1 MAATPEVF
9 THLRYDPVPL
19 EQAREIVA
27 AVRATPGVAD
37 LSSGSFGEV
46 ALLYPGARV
55 PGLRVS
61 TIGTEEPRLAVHVS
75 VDLGGRRIIK
85 KKPMLADIAEAI
97 RGSVRS
103 VGCTELPIDVVFA
116 DAAVP
121 GKEQ

>member
-27 AVRATPGVAD
+27 AVGATPGVAD

-75 VDLGGRRIIK
+75 VDLGAAAGAGE
-85 KKPMLADIAEAI
+85 KPMLADIAEAI

>member
-1 MAATPEVF
+1 MAATPTTF
-9 THLRYDPVPL
+9 THLRYDPVPV

-75 VDLGGRRIIK
+75 VDLGAALGAGE
-85 KKPMLADIAEAI
+85 KPLFTDLAEAI
-97 RGSVRS
+97 RSSVRS
-103 VGCTELPIDVVFA
+103 AGCTELPIDVVFA
-116 DAAVP
+116 DAAMP
-121 GKEQ
+121 GQEH

>member
-46 ALLYPGARV
+46 ALLYPGARI

-61 TIGTEEPRLAVHVS
+61 TIGSEEPRLAVHVS
-75 VDLGGRRIIK
+75 VDLGAAAGARE
-85 KKPMLADIAEAI
+85 KPMLADIAEAI

>member
-75 VDLGGRRIIK
+75 VDLGAAAGAGE
-85 KKPMLADIAEAI
+85 KPMLADIAEAI

-121 GKEQ
+121 GKKQ

>member
-1 MAATPEVF
+1 M
-9 THLRYDPVPL
+9 
-19 EQAREIVA
+19 VA

-46 ALLYPGARV
+46 ALLYPGARI

-61 TIGTEEPRLAVHVS
+61 TIGSEEPRLAVHVS
-75 VDLGGRRIIK
+75 VDLGAAAGARE
-85 KKPMLADIAEAI
+85 KPMLADIAEAI